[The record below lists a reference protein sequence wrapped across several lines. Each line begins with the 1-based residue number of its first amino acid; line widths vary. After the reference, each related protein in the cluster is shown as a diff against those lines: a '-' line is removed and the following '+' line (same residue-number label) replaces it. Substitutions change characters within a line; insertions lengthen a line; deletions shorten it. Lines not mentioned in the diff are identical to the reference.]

1 MEKFLKS
8 VYLDR
13 LQNALETQQR
23 TKEEIVTCTQYAQK
37 LMADNL
43 PVLFEENHV
52 YQVLKWKKSN
62 QQQYHTFYLVQKGK
76 EREITAPSRE
86 LKRRQRWILDNIL
99 TKLKISDY
107 AHGFVKN
114 RSIRTNAEL
123 HMTHDY
129 ALCMDIEDFFPSIK
143 EDTVKEVFARAGY
156 SRRAANALADMCCY
170 FAALPQGAPTSPY
183 LANLVFIEKDHE
195 LALLAKQ
202 HDATYS
208 RYADDLTFSS
218 DNPLGNLSDAVNQV
232 LQNNG
237 FRLNDSKT
245 KEFFPGQP
253 KRITGLIVQNGL
265 IRVPRKFKRTL
276 KQEIYYCKRYGVA
289 LHLENT
295 RAHKTINY
303 REYLYGKAYYINMIE
318 PELGKHYLKQLDEI
332 HWPSYYL

>member
-23 TKEEIVTCTQYAQK
+23 KKEEIVTCTQYAQK

-123 HMTHDY
+123 HKGH
-129 ALCMDIEDFFPSIK
+129 IK
-143 EDTVKEVFARAGY
+143 
-156 SRRAANALADMCCY
+156 
-170 FAALPQGAPTSPY
+170 
-183 LANLVFIEKDHE
+183 
-195 LALLAKQ
+195 
-202 HDATYS
+202 
-208 RYADDLTFSS
+208 
-218 DNPLGNLSDAVNQV
+218 
-232 LQNNG
+232 
-237 FRLNDSKT
+237 
-245 KEFFPGQP
+245 
-253 KRITGLIVQNGL
+253 
-265 IRVPRKFKRTL
+265 
-276 KQEIYYCKRYGVA
+276 
-289 LHLENT
+289 
-295 RAHKTINY
+295 
-303 REYLYGKAYYINMIE
+303 
-318 PELGKHYLKQLDEI
+318 
-332 HWPSYYL
+332 